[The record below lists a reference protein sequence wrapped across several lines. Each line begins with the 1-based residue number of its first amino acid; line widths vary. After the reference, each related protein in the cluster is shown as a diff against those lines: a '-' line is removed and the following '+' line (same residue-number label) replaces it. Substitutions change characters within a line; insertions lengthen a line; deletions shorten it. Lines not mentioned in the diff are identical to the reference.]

1 MEKIDIACMVNR
13 AYSHYVEKYAGILG
27 CEVDIFDGTMKSFYD
42 DADLDKKS
50 YDVLVLFSM
59 DPYSDMEEAR
69 IKGVIDALREKEN
82 KDVTAAYLYK
92 IPQEKIVDHNTDG
105 VKIVKVTED
114 GTIAKMFDVRAN
126 YDVLDLLNDS
136 LEFHNNGLK
145 LGTPLMKDLVK
156 REV

>member
-1 MEKIDIACMVNR
+1 
-13 AYSHYVEKYAGILG
+13 
-27 CEVDIFDGTMKSFYD
+27 
-42 DADLDKKS
+42 
-50 YDVLVLFSM
+50 M

-156 REV
+156 RDV

>member
-1 MEKIDIACMVNR
+1 MEKIDIAVMVNR
-13 AYSHYVEKYAGILG
+13 VYSHYVEKYAGILG
-27 CEVDIFDGTMKSFYD
+27 CEVDMFDGTMKAFYD

-69 IKGVIDALREKEN
+69 ITGVIGALREKDN
-82 KDVTAAYLYK
+82 KDITVAYLYK
-92 IPQEKIVDHNTDG
+92 IPQEKRVNGNTDG
-105 VKIVKVTED
+105 VKIVKVTDD
-114 GTIAKMFDVRAN
+114 GTIAKMFDVKAN

-145 LGTPLMKDLVK
+145 LGTPLMKDLVNK
-156 REV
+156 EV